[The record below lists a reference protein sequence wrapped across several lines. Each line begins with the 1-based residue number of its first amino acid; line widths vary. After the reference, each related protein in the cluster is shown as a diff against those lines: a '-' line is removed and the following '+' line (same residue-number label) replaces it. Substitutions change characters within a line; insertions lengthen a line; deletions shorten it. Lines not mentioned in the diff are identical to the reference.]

1 MIKSID
7 LMSNLNCVGDIYNN
21 EETLYTDIFISS
33 VDYKDDYNIFKLA
46 VEGVDLDCNVIERNI
61 EVKARYFWKEPEK
74 EIEKIRSI
82 HKTNNGFEKLL
93 FEAIL
98 KSMDENWDY
107 DEALEKVEVYT
118 ISDHVFVAKFEEK
131 SDYQRVSEYLQMPE
145 EMIESQ
151 TSKEREVSYYEF
163 IVKEI

>member
-151 TSKEREVSYYEF
+151 TSKECEVSYYEF

>member
-7 LMSNLNCVGDIYNN
+7 LISNLNCVGDIYNN

-93 FEAIL
+93 FESIL

>member
-118 ISDHVFVAKFEEK
+118 ISEDRK
-131 SDYQRVSEYLQMPE
+131 SV
-145 EMIESQ
+145 
-151 TSKEREVSYYEF
+151 V
-163 IVKEI
+163 

>member
-33 VDYKDDYNIFKLA
+33 VDYKDDYNIFKLS

>member
-7 LMSNLNCVGDIYNN
+7 LMSNLNCIGDIYNN

-163 IVKEI
+163 IIKEI

>member
-74 EIEKIRSI
+74 EIEKIRST

>member
-7 LMSNLNCVGDIYNN
+7 LMSNLNCIGDNYNN

>member
-93 FEAIL
+93 FESIL

>member
-151 TSKEREVSYYEF
+151 TSKECEVSYYEI

>member
-7 LMSNLNCVGDIYNN
+7 LMSNLNCIGDIYNN